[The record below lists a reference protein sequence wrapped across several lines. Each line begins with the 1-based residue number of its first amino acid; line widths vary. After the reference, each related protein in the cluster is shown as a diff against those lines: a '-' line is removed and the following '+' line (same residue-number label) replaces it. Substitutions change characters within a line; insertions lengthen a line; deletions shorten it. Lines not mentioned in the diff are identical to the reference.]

1 MLTVSAKQLK
11 KENQKKG
18 IFHTNEKLALYLKTR
33 MLDYVYEFKY
43 GKITE
48 IADLCCGA
56 GSLLKVFNDDAVKYG
71 CDIEASFIK
80 EADKNIKGTFKC
92 DSIFNEPFGNKRFK
106 YITGNYPFSTCGDGK
121 AVTQQ
126 LSSPVEFSNRLDS
139 AFIYANLKALT
150 EDGLCLLLG
159 FPGILYRSGKEK
171 VFRKYL
177 IDNNYLE
184 AIEEIPADKEFF
196 DDTVIQTVLMVLRK
210 NKTDDKITFINQH
223 GEKRAVLKKEIIEN
237 DYSLTVNSYIEHL
250 TQKEEIDIQANTY
263 TLIASSIHNIVR
275 NTELLEL
282 TDMLEHIEENKSFAN
297 MYINMISCFCDEY
310 KKDRKS
316 AAAKYRNISVT

>member
-106 YITGNYPFSTCGDGK
+106 YITGNYPFSIRGDGK

-126 LSSPVEFSNRLDS
+126 LSSPVEFSNILDS

-177 IDNNYLE
+177 IDNLDKNLE
-184 AIEEIPADKEFF
+184 KIVVCNEEIQEQILEF
-196 DDTVIQTVLMVLRK
+196 
-210 NKTDDKITFINQH
+210 
-223 GEKRAVLKKEIIEN
+223 LKF
-237 DYSLTVNSYIEHL
+237 S
-250 TQKEEIDIQANTY
+250 
-263 TLIASSIHNIVR
+263 
-275 NTELLEL
+275 
-282 TDMLEHIEENKSFAN
+282 
-297 MYINMISCFCDEY
+297 
-310 KKDRKS
+310 
-316 AAAKYRNISVT
+316 